1 MSVAEPGTAAP
12 RTKRRRRVL
21 GQPGAMLLV
30 ISGPS
35 GVGKD
40 AVIEAL
46 RRLPET
52 RPTHHVVTYTTRA
65 RRPGEVD
72 GVSYHFV
79 DDETFLAMRGRGDLL
94 EASEVHGH
102 WYGTPRDQVV
112 EALAAGRDV
121 ILKIDVQ
128 GARTVRR
135 RVRGA
140 VLIFIVPPS
149 PEDLEARLKGRATET
164 ADELALRQRNALI
177 ELARQGDYDYI
188 VVNETGQVDRTAT
201 RIDEIIAAEHRA
213 DPERRVS
220 V

>member
-1 MSVAEPGTAAP
+1 MSEPRADVARPHS
-12 RTKRRRRVL
+12 RRRAV
-21 GQPGAMLLV
+21 GAPGALLVV

-46 RRLPET
+46 RRRPET
-52 RPTHHVVTYTTRA
+52 RAMDYVVTYTTRA
-65 RRPGEVD
+65 RRAGELD

-79 DDETFLAMRGRGDLL
+79 DAERFSAMRAAGELL

-112 EALAAGRDV
+112 EGLILGRDV

-128 GARTVRR
+128 GARKVRR
-135 RVRGA
+135 RVPQA
-140 VLIFIVPPS
+140 LLIFMVAPS
-149 PEDLEARLKGRATET
+149 PEDLAARLRGRATES
-164 ADELALRQRNALI
+164 ADELELRQRDALR
-177 ELARQGDYDYI
+177 ELARQSDYDYI
-188 VVNETGQVDRTAT
+188 VVNETDQVDRTAA
-201 RIDEIIAAEHRA
+201 RIEEIIEAEHRA
-213 DPERRVS
+213 HPERRVT

>member
-1 MSVAEPGTAAP
+1 VSVAGPRTAAP
-12 RTKRRRRVL
+12 RSRRRRVA
-21 GQPGAMLLV
+21 GAPGAILVV

-46 RRLPET
+46 RRRPEE
-52 RPTHHVVTYTTRA
+52 RDTHYVVTCATRA

-72 GVSYHFV
+72 GMSYRFV
-79 DDETFLAMRGRGDLL
+79 DPERFAAMRAGGELL
-94 EASEVHGH
+94 EANEVHGH

-112 EALAAGRDV
+112 EALGAGRDV

-128 GARTVRR
+128 GAREVRR
-135 RVRGA
+135 RVPQA

-149 PEDLEARLKGRATET
+149 PEDLEARLRGRATESD
-164 ADELALRQRNALI
+164 DELAVRQRNAAA

-188 VVNETGQVDRTAT
+188 VVNETGQVDRTAA
-201 RIDEIIAAEHRA
+201 RIAEIIAAEHRA
-213 DPERRVS
+213 HPERRVT

>member
-1 MSVAEPGTAAP
+1 VVGA
-12 RTKRRRRVL
+12 
-21 GQPGAMLLV
+21 PGALLVV

-46 RRLPET
+46 RRQPELSDT
-52 RPTHHVVTYTTRA
+52 DYVVTFTTRA
-65 RRPGEVD
+65 RRNGETD

-79 DDETFLAMRGRGDLL
+79 DPARFAAMRAAGELL

-112 EALAAGRDV
+112 DGLTRGRDV

-135 RVRGA
+135 RVRQA

-149 PEDLEARLKGRATET
+149 PEDLDARLRGRATES
-164 ADELALRQRNALI
+164 ADELAVRQRDALR
-177 ELARQGDYDYI
+177 ELARQGDYDHV
-188 VVNETGQVDRTAT
+188 VVNETGQVDRTAE
-201 RIDEIIAAEHRA
+201 RIARIIEAEHRA
-213 DPERRVS
+213 HPGRRVS

>member
-1 MSVAEPGTAAP
+1 MSLAEPDTATP
-12 RTKRRRRVL
+12 RQKRRRRVL
-21 GQPGAMLLV
+21 GQPGALLLV

-46 RRLPET
+46 RRRPET
-52 RPTHHVVTYTTRA
+52 RATHHVVTYTTRA
-65 RRPGEVD
+65 RRPGETD

-79 DDETFLAMRGRGDLL
+79 DDATFAAMRSAGELL

-112 EALAAGRDV
+112 EALTTGRDV

-135 RVRGA
+135 HVRGT

-149 PEDLEARLKGRATET
+149 PEDLEARLRGRATET
-164 ADELALRQRNALI
+164 ADELALRQRNALL

-188 VVNETGQVDRTAT
+188 VVNETGQVDRTAA
-201 RIDEIIAAEHRA
+201 RIEEIIAAEHRA
-213 DPERRVS
+213 DPDRRVA

>member
-1 MSVAEPGTAAP
+1 VRAGAP
-12 RTKRRRRVL
+12 RAGVVRPRGRRRTV
-21 GQPGAMLLV
+21 GAPGALLLV

-46 RRLPET
+46 RQRPEL
-52 RPTHHVVTYTTRA
+52 RDTHYVVTYTTRA
-65 RRPGEVD
+65 RRNGETD
-72 GVSYHFV
+72 DVSYHFV
-79 DDETFLAMRGRGDLL
+79 DQQRFSAMRGAGELL

-112 EALAAGRDV
+112 DGLARGSDV

-135 RVRGA
+135 RVPQA

-149 PEDLEARLKGRATET
+149 PEDLDARLRGRATES
-164 ADELALRQRNALI
+164 ADELAVRQRDALR

-188 VVNETGQVDRTAT
+188 VVNETGLVDRTAA
-201 RIDEIIAAEHRA
+201 RVADIIEAEHRA
-213 DPERRVS
+213 HPDRRVT

>member
-1 MSVAEPGTAAP
+1 VVGA
-12 RTKRRRRVL
+12 
-21 GQPGAMLLV
+21 PGALLVV

-46 RRLPET
+46 RRQPELSDT
-52 RPTHHVVTYTTRA
+52 DYVVTFTTRA
-65 RRPGEVD
+65 RRNGETD

-79 DDETFLAMRGRGDLL
+79 DPARFAAMRAAGELL

-112 EALAAGRDV
+112 DGLTRGRDV

-135 RVRGA
+135 RGRQA
-140 VLIFIVPPS
+140 VLSFIVPPS
-149 PEDLEARLKGRATET
+149 PEDLDARLRGRATES
-164 ADELALRQRNALI
+164 ADELAVRQRDALR
-177 ELARQGDYDYI
+177 ELARQGDYDHV
-188 VVNETGQVDRTAT
+188 VVNETGQVDRTAE
-201 RIDEIIAAEHRA
+201 RIARIIEAEHRA
-213 DPERRVS
+213 HPGRRVS